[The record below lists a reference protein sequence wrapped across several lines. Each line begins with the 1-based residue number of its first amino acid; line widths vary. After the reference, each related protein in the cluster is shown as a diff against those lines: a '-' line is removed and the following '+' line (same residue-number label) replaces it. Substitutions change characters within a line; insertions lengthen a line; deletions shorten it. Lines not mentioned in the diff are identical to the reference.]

1 MKKILILTITCLIS
15 INSHAQ
21 NKFGY
26 IDSQELLILMPER
39 DKALKELQ
47 DYEQSLKTTL
57 ESMINEGQQLLQEY
71 QNLPDNT
78 PELERKDKEIE
89 LQALEER
96 IQMFQQGANEK
107 LQDRNLK
114 LTQPI
119 LQTINTAIQEVAVE
133 GGYTYIF
140 DKSFGNILYAKDSEN
155 ILEKVK
161 KKLKL

>member
-15 INSHAQ
+15 INSYSQ

-26 IDSQELLILMPER
+26 IDSQELLILMPQR

-57 ESMINEGQQLLQEY
+57 ESMMNEGQQLLQEY

-89 LQALEER
+89 LQALDER

-107 LQDRNLK
+107 LQDRNLNCLPFK
-114 LTQPI
+114 SKFNFSGSPPI
-119 LQTINTAIQEVAVE
+119 
-133 GGYTYIF
+133 F
-140 DKSFGNILYAKDSEN
+140 R
-155 ILEKVK
+155 
-161 KKLKL
+161 

>member
-15 INSHAQ
+15 INSYSQ

-47 DYEQSLKTTL
+47 DYEKSLTTTL
-57 ESMINEGQQLLQEY
+57 ESMMNEGQQLLQEY
-71 QNLPDNT
+71 QNLPANY
-78 PELERKDKEIE
+78 PELDRKDKELE
-89 LQALEER
+89 LQTLEER
-96 IQMFQQGANEK
+96 IQMFQQGAQEN
-107 LQDRNLK
+107 LQNKNLE

-119 LQTINTAIQEVAVE
+119 IQKINAAIQEVAVE